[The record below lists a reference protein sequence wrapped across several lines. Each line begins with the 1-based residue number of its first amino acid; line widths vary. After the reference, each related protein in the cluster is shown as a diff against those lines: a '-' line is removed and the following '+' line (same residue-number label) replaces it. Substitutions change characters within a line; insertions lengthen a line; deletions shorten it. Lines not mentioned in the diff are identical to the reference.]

1 MYFEYLKLL
10 SGLDP
15 YYSIVVSMNMS
26 YEIALDYL
34 TLISVTPPSSIPL
47 PVPIATFDA
56 LVHGIAHLIA
66 CFSVTISLMLCM
78 AAVLFSCLCLFELAI
93 QCINEAARFIRGGED
108 KIF

>member
-1 MYFEYLKLL
+1 
-10 SGLDP
+10 
-15 YYSIVVSMNMS
+15 MS

-34 TLISVTPPSSIPL
+34 TLISVTQPSSKISISL
-47 PVPIATFDA
+47 PAPIVTFDA

-78 AAVLFSCLCLFELAI
+78 AAILFSCLCLFELVI
-93 QCINEAARFIRGGED
+93 QCINEAARFIRGED